1 MEYGAPSPDGL
12 GAHAACISA
21 PLERAVLVVSTDD
34 LTGLPQVEWIFS
46 MLNAFILDAGRIV
59 QVRVEDK
66 EDLARKDL
74 IWVDLAYP
82 SEAERELVQS
92 VFPLELPED
101 EELRDLEASA
111 RYYQDQHGVHIRSTF
126 VQTVDEAA
134 SIVTMS
140 FSLHQGRLLTVHDDD
155 LSLLRLFR
163 MQARSGREIVRDAG
177 DILLGCYE
185 LGVERDADV
194 LEGIYRALDEVGG
207 LVLSR
212 KKQITSRGMRDN
224 VERIAVHEDLNSKV
238 RLDLI
243 DNRRALSFLLR
254 SRVLSPEQT
263 QRVKGVLR
271 DIESLNGHTG
281 FIFDKINFLMDALL
295 GMINLEQNKIIKI
308 FSIAA
313 VVFLPPTLVASIYG
327 MNFENIPE
335 MKWPLGYPLA
345 LLLMVL
351 AGGAPYLYFRQK
363 GWLD

>member
-1 MEYGAPSPDGL
+1 ML
-12 GAHAACISA
+12 SA
-21 PLERAVLVVSTDD
+21 FVLD
-34 LTGLPQVEWIFS
+34 E
-46 MLNAFILDAGRIV
+46 GRVV
-59 QVRVEDK
+59 QVRIEDTA
-66 EDLARKDL
+66 DLTRKDL
-74 IWVDLAYP
+74 IWIDLAYP
-82 SEAERELVQS
+82 SEEERELVQS

-101 EELRDLEASA
+101 EELQDLQASA
-111 RYYQDQHGVHIRSTF
+111 RYYQDLHGVHIRSTF
-126 VQTVDEAA
+126 VQTVDDVA
-134 SIVTMS
+134 SVVSMS

-155 LSLLRLFR
+155 LTLLRLFR
-163 MQARSGREIVRDAG
+163 MQARSERNIIRDAG
-177 DILLGCYE
+177 DIVLGCYE

-194 LEGIYRALDEVGG
+194 LEEIYRALDEVGA
-207 LVLSR
+207 LVLNR
-212 KKQITSRGMRDN
+212 KKHITSRVTQDK

-327 MNFENIPE
+327 MNFENMPE
-335 MKWPLGYPLA
+335 IKWAWGYPA
-345 LLLMVL
+345 AIILMIF
-351 AGGAPYLYFRQK
+351 AGTAPYLYFMQK

>member
-1 MEYGAPSPDGL
+1 M
-12 GAHAACISA
+12 
-21 PLERAVLVVSTDD
+21 
-34 LTGLPQVEWIFS
+34 LT
-46 MLNAFILDAGRIV
+46 AFILDEGRVI
-59 QVRVEDK
+59 QARIDDK
-66 EDLARKDL
+66 QDLTRKDL
-74 IWVDLAYP
+74 IWVDLAHP
-82 SEAERELVQS
+82 SQEERELVRS

-101 EELRDLEASA
+101 EELQDLEASA

-126 VQTVDEAA
+126 VQTVDDVA

-140 FSLHQGRLLTVHDDD
+140 FSLHRGRLLTVHDDD
-155 LSLLRLFR
+155 LSVLRLFR
-163 MQARSGREIVRDAG
+163 MQARSGRGMVKDAG

-194 LEGIYRALDEVGG
+194 LEQIYGALDEVGAM
-207 LVLSR
+207 VLSR
-212 KKQITSRGMRDN
+212 KRKITSRVMRDN
-224 VERIAVHEDLNSKV
+224 VERIAVQEDLNSKV

-327 MNFENIPE
+327 MNFEHMPE
-335 MKWPLGYPLA
+335 MKWALGYPMA
-345 LLLMVL
+345 LLLMIL